1 MERLLTALLVA
12 FVMGGQT
19 VSAQPAQGDQDAT
32 GLYSLQCGHV
42 KMEIN
47 AAKGGKILSLKYD
60 DREMLSQLRWPEAFG
75 STFWT
80 SPQKEWNWPPVKEFD
95 KNPYTVTQDGG
106 TLKMTSEVS
115 ERLKCRVGKTFTTDE
130 KDGAIVVTYTI
141 TNEGSEPRK
150 VAPWE
155 ITRVENEG
163 GVIFFDAPVDGIWP
177 AGLMDFKAQ
186 YGLAWFQTDERN
198 ENRKVNADGKG
209 WLAYCSRGL
218 LLVKR
223 FDDLTPEQPAP
234 DEAEVQV
241 YVNRGKAHIELESQ
255 GAYQLLQPKESLSW
269 TVRWYLMPYEGEAV
283 PSEALAKQ
291 VRDIVGPKPCLAPV
305 VSTVSGNVS
314 GIMQEGSMV
323 YLGIPYAKV
332 ERCMPPL
339 PVDKWEGVRAC
350 DHWGPQ
356 AMQQTWGK
364 QLSEDEMSE
373 KSSCVLN
380 VWTTDLKAKKPVM
393 LWLHGGGFDSG
404 TSAWNPGMKLA
415 QKDVVVVSV
424 NHRLN
429 ILGFLD
435 LSAVSPKYKESGNV
449 GMLDVVQ
456 ALEWVRD
463 NISRFGGDPSN
474 VTIFGE
480 SGGGGKVGTLMCMP
494 KARGLFHKAI
504 IMSGTILNV
513 NNRDMTQQLGKAVLK
528 ELGIS
533 EKNVDK
539 IKDIPYQ
546 QLYDAGQRAM
556 AASIGT
562 RKPGTPMMWGFGPT
576 PDGEILLQQP
586 FQPTFAKLSD
596 QVPLLIGTTFNEL
609 QRLQYDQP
617 MTMDQAR
624 EQLQKTFGDETDAYV
639 KAFAKAYP
647 DYTPQDLVSID
658 WLFRPKTLITADA
671 MAGGGNMYMYMFTW
685 RSPVNKGS
693 VHGHEL
699 KFCFNTLHHSPNE
712 LPQPTADDLKL
723 ADTMSS
729 VWAQFAH
736 NGNPNI
742 DGLPAWKPYTAQN
755 GEMMVFNYQC
765 ASATI
770 PTASWRPSSTAIA
783 SNSWMSSE
791 RRNNILCLMNIAE
804 YKEEN
809 AALQKRVAE
818 LEKA

>member
-186 YGLAWFQTDERN
+186 YGLAWYQTDERN

-314 GIMQEGSMV
+314 GIMQEGSMA

-373 KSSCVLN
+373 KNSCVLN

-463 NISRFGGDPSN
+463 NITRFGGDPSN

-528 ELGIS
+528 QLGIS
-533 EKNVDK
+533 EKDVDK

-586 FQPTFAKLSD
+586 FQPTFPEFSTNIP
-596 QVPLLIGTTFNEL
+596 VLIGTTFNEL

-765 ASATI
+765 GI
-770 PTASWRPSSTAIA
+770 
-783 SNSWMSSE
+783 
-791 RRNNILCLMNIAE
+791 RNNPD
-804 YKEEN
+804 
-809 AALQKRVAE
+809 RE
-818 LEKA
+818 LEAIIDRHCFKQLDEFRKKK

>member
-163 GVIFFDAPVDGIWP
+163 GVIFFDAPMDGIWP
-177 AGLMDFKAQ
+177 AGLMDFKTQ
-186 YGLAWFQTDERN
+186 YGLAWYQTDERN

-314 GIMQEGSMV
+314 GIMQEGSMA

-356 AMQQTWGK
+356 AMQQTWGR

-373 KSSCVLN
+373 KNSCVLN

-463 NISRFGGDPSN
+463 NITRFGGDPSN

-533 EKNVDK
+533 EKDVDK

-586 FQPTFAKLSD
+586 FQPTFPEFSTNIP
-596 QVPLLIGTTFNEL
+596 VLIGTTFNEL

-617 MTMDQAR
+617 LTMDQAR

-658 WLFRPKTLITADA
+658 WLFRPKTIITADA
-671 MAGGGNMYMYMFTW
+671 IGGKRKADTYVYMFALPE
-685 RSPVNKGS
+685 RDVRNGSDKGS
-693 VHGHEL
+693 AHGAEL
-699 KFCFNTLHHSPNE
+699 KYCFDVFHHYSDQVKPYNANDGKKF
-712 LPQPTADDLKL
+712 ADG
-723 ADTMSS
+723 MSDM
-729 VWAQFAH
+729 WAHFAH
-736 NGNPNI
+736 
-742 DGLPAWKPYTAQN
+742 DGTPGVSSWKPYTKEN
-755 GEMMVFNYQC
+755 GELIMLGMGSQPVSLQNHD
-765 ASATI
+765 
-770 PTASWRPSSTAIA
+770 
-783 SNSWMSSE
+783 
-791 RRNNILCLMNIAE
+791 RRL
-804 YKEEN
+804 EEIIDRHCFKQLDEFRK
-809 AALQKRVAE
+809 AAR
-818 LEKA
+818 

>member
-186 YGLAWFQTDERN
+186 YGLAWYQTDERN

-314 GIMQEGSMV
+314 GIMQEGSMA

-350 DHWGPQ
+350 GHWGPQ
-356 AMQQTWGK
+356 AMQQTWGR

-373 KSSCVLN
+373 KNSCVLN
-380 VWTTDLKAKKPVM
+380 VWTTDLKAKNPVM

-463 NISRFGGDPSN
+463 NITRFGGDPSN

-528 ELGIS
+528 QLGIS
-533 EKNVDK
+533 EKDVDK

-586 FQPTFAKLSD
+586 FQPTFPEFSTNIP
-596 QVPLLIGTTFNEL
+596 VLIGTTFNEL

-765 ASATI
+765 GI
-770 PTASWRPSSTAIA
+770 
-783 SNSWMSSE
+783 
-791 RRNNILCLMNIAE
+791 RNNPD
-804 YKEEN
+804 
-809 AALQKRVAE
+809 RE
-818 LEKA
+818 LEAIIDRHCFKQLDEFRKKK

>member
-1 MERLLTALLVA
+1 MVA
-12 FVMGGQT
+12 AIGSTSASAATQQDDQT
-19 VSAQPAQGDQDAT
+19 GKYD
-32 GLYSLQCGHV
+32 LKNGHLS
-42 KMEIN
+42 MTID
-47 AAKGGKILSLKYD
+47 AAKGGKILSFKYD
-60 DREMLSQLRWPEAFG
+60 DREIISQLRWPEAFG

-95 KNPYTVTQDGG
+95 KNPYTVEQDGA
-106 TLKMTSEVS
+106 TLRMTSEVS
-115 ERLKCRVGKTFTTDE
+115 ERLKCRVGKTFAIDE
-130 KDGAIVVTYTI
+130 KDGAIVITYTI
-141 TNEGSEPRK
+141 TNEGDEPRS

-155 ITRVENEG
+155 VTRVQNEG
-163 GVIFFDAPVDGIWP
+163 GLIFFDAPVDGIWP

-186 YGLAWFQTDERN
+186 HGLAWYRTDETN

-209 WLAYCSRGL
+209 WLAYCAKGL

-234 DEAEVQV
+234 GEAEIQV

-269 TVRWYLMPYEGEAV
+269 TVRWYLVPFDGEAT

-305 VSTVSGNVS
+305 VTTTSGKIS
-314 GIMQEGSMV
+314 GIMQEGSMA

-339 PVDKWEGVRAC
+339 PVEKWEGVRAC

-356 AMQQTWGK
+356 AMQQTWGR

-373 KSSCVLN
+373 KNCCVLN
-380 VWTTDLKAKKPVM
+380 VWTTSLTSPLTSKLRPVM

-404 TSAWNPGMKLA
+404 TSAWNPGMCLA

-463 NISRFGGDPSN
+463 NISLFGGDPSN

-513 NNRDMTQQLGKAVLK
+513 NTREMTQALGKAVLK

-533 EKNVDK
+533 EKQVDK

-576 PDGEILLQQP
+576 PDGETLLQQP
-586 FQPTFAKLSD
+586 FQPTFPEFSANIP
-596 QVPLLIGTTFNEL
+596 VMIGTTFNEL
-609 QRLQYDQP
+609 QRLQYDKP
-617 MTMDQAR
+617 MTQAEAV

-658 WLFRPKTLITADA
+658 WLFRPKTLITSDA
-671 MAGGGNMYMYMFTW
+671 WSSHLSPLTSRLYMYMFTW
-685 RSPVNKGS
+685 RSPVNSGS

-712 LPQPTADDLKL
+712 LPQPTAEDLKL

-742 DGLPAWKPYTAQN
+742 DGLPAWKTYTAEN
-755 GEMMVFNYQC
+755 GELMVFNHDC
-765 ASATI
+765 FI
-770 PTASWRPSSTAIA
+770 
-783 SNSWMSSE
+783 
-791 RRNNILCLMNIAE
+791 RNNPD
-804 YKEEN
+804 
-809 AALQKRVAE
+809 RD
-818 LEKA
+818 LEQIIDRHCFRQLDAFRKSQQHQ

>member
-163 GVIFFDAPVDGIWP
+163 GVIFFDAPMDGIWP
-177 AGLMDFKAQ
+177 AGLMDFKTQ
-186 YGLAWFQTDERN
+186 YGLAWYQTDERN

-314 GIMQEGSMV
+314 GIMQEGSMA

-356 AMQQTWGK
+356 AMQQTWGR

-373 KSSCVLN
+373 KNSCVLN

-463 NISRFGGDPSN
+463 NITRFGGDPSN

-533 EKNVDK
+533 EKDVDK

-617 MTMDQAR
+617 LTMDQAR

-712 LPQPTADDLKL
+712 LPQPTAGDLKL

-765 ASATI
+765 GI
-770 PTASWRPSSTAIA
+770 
-783 SNSWMSSE
+783 
-791 RRNNILCLMNIAE
+791 RNNPD
-804 YKEEN
+804 
-809 AALQKRVAE
+809 RE
-818 LEKA
+818 LEAIIDRHCFKQLDEFRKKK

>member
-12 FVMGGQT
+12 FVM

-177 AGLMDFKAQ
+177 AGLMDFKTQ
-186 YGLAWFQTDERN
+186 YGLAWYQTDERN

-314 GIMQEGSMV
+314 GIMQEGSMA

-356 AMQQTWGK
+356 AMQQTWGR

-373 KSSCVLN
+373 KNSCVLN
-380 VWTTDLKAKKPVM
+380 VWTTDLKAKNPVM

-415 QKDVVVVSV
+415 LKDVVVVSV

-463 NISRFGGDPSN
+463 NITRFGGDPSN

-586 FQPTFAKLSD
+586 FQPTFPEFSTNI
-596 QVPLLIGTTFNEL
+596 PLLIGTTFNEL

-658 WLFRPKTLITADA
+658 WLFRPKTLFTADA

-736 NGNPNI
+736 HGNPNI

-765 ASATI
+765 GI
-770 PTASWRPSSTAIA
+770 
-783 SNSWMSSE
+783 
-791 RRNNILCLMNIAE
+791 RNNPD
-804 YKEEN
+804 
-809 AALQKRVAE
+809 RE
-818 LEKA
+818 LEAIIDRHCFKQLDEFRKKK

>member
-60 DREMLSQLRWPEAFG
+60 DREMLSQLRWPETFG

-106 TLKMTSEVS
+106 TLKMTSEAS

-186 YGLAWFQTDERN
+186 YGLAWYQTDERN

-314 GIMQEGSMV
+314 GIMQEGSMA

-356 AMQQTWGK
+356 AMQQTWGR

-373 KSSCVLN
+373 KNSCVLN

-463 NISRFGGDPSN
+463 NITRFGGDPSN

-533 EKNVDK
+533 EKDVDK

-736 NGNPNI
+736 HGNPNI

-765 ASATI
+765 GI
-770 PTASWRPSSTAIA
+770 
-783 SNSWMSSE
+783 
-791 RRNNILCLMNIAE
+791 RNNPD
-804 YKEEN
+804 
-809 AALQKRVAE
+809 RE
-818 LEKA
+818 LEAIIDRHCFKQLDEFRKKK

>member
-1 MERLLTALLVA
+1 MVAAIGSTSALA
-12 FVMGGQT
+12 ATQQDDQT
-19 VSAQPAQGDQDAT
+19 GKYD
-32 GLYSLQCGHV
+32 LKNGHLS
-42 KMEIN
+42 MTID
-47 AAKGGKILSLKYD
+47 AAKGGKILSFKYD
-60 DREMLSQLRWPEAFG
+60 DREIISQLRWPEAFG

-95 KNPYTVTQDGG
+95 KNPYTVEQDGA
-106 TLKMTSEVS
+106 TLRMTSEVS
-115 ERLKCRVGKTFTTDE
+115 ERLKCRVGKTFTIDE
-130 KDGAIVVTYTI
+130 KDGAIVITYTI
-141 TNEGSEPRK
+141 TNEGDEPRS

-155 ITRVENEG
+155 VTRVQNEG
-163 GVIFFDAPVDGIWP
+163 GLIFFDAPVDGIWP

-186 YGLAWFQTDERN
+186 HGLAWYRTDETN

-209 WLAYCSRGL
+209 WLAYCAKGL

-234 DEAEVQV
+234 GEAEIQV

-255 GAYQLLQPKESLSW
+255 GAYQLLQPKESLFW
-269 TVRWYLMPYEGEAV
+269 TVRWYLVPFDGEAT

-305 VSTVSGNVS
+305 VTTTSGKIS
-314 GIMQEGSMV
+314 GIMQEGSMA

-339 PVDKWEGVRAC
+339 PVEKWEGVRAC

-356 AMQQTWGK
+356 AMQQTWGR

-373 KSSCVLN
+373 KNCCVLN
-380 VWTTDLKAKKPVM
+380 VWTTSLTSHSSPLTSKLRPVM

-404 TSAWNPGMKLA
+404 TSAWNPGMCLA

-463 NISRFGGDPSN
+463 NISLFGGDPSN
-474 VTIFGE
+474 ITIFGE

-513 NNRDMTQQLGKAVLK
+513 NTREMTQALGKAVLK

-533 EKNVDK
+533 EKQVDK

-576 PDGEILLQQP
+576 PDGETLLQQP
-586 FQPTFAKLSD
+586 FQPTFPEFSANIP
-596 QVPLLIGTTFNEL
+596 VMIGTTFNEL
-609 QRLQYDQP
+609 QRLQYDKP
-617 MTMDQAR
+617 MTQAEAV

-658 WLFRPKTLITADA
+658 WLFRPKTLITSDA
-671 MAGGGNMYMYMFTW
+671 WSSHLSPLTSHLYMYMFTW
-685 RSPVNKGS
+685 RSPVNSGS

-712 LPQPTADDLKL
+712 LPQPTAEDLKL

-742 DGLPAWKPYTAQN
+742 DGLPAWKPYTADN
-755 GEMMVFNYQC
+755 GELMVFNHDC
-765 ASATI
+765 FI
-770 PTASWRPSSTAIA
+770 
-783 SNSWMSSE
+783 
-791 RRNNILCLMNIAE
+791 RNNPD
-804 YKEEN
+804 
-809 AALQKRVAE
+809 RD
-818 LEKA
+818 LEQIIDRHCFRQLDAFRKSQQHQ

>member
-1 MERLLTALLVA
+1 MKQLLTSLFLLVA
-12 FVMGGQT
+12 FG
-19 VSAQPAQGDQDAT
+19 SANASAATMQEDSAT
-32 GLYSLQCGHV
+32 GRYGLKCGHV
-42 KMEIN
+42 SMEID

-95 KNPYTVTQDGG
+95 KNPYTVEQDGQ
-106 TLKMTSEVS
+106 TLRMTSEVS

-130 KDGAIVVTYTI
+130 KDGAIVIIYTI
-141 TNEGSEPRK
+141 TNEGDEPRS

-155 ITRVENEG
+155 VTRVQNEG
-163 GVIFFDAPVDGIWP
+163 GLIFFDAPVDGIWP

-186 YGLAWFQTDERN
+186 HGLAWYRTDEQN

-234 DEAEVQV
+234 GEAEIQI

-255 GAYQLLQPKESLSW
+255 GAYQQLQPKESLSW
-269 TVRWYLMPYEGEAV
+269 TVRWYLLPFEGEAV

-291 VRDIVGPKPCLAPV
+291 VRNLVGPKPCLAPV
-305 VSTVSGNVS
+305 VTTTSGNVS
-314 GIMQEGSMV
+314 GIMQEGSMA

-339 PVDKWEGVRAC
+339 PVEKWDGVRAC

-356 AMQQTWGK
+356 AMQQTWGR

-373 KSSCVLN
+373 KNCCVLN
-380 VWTTDLKAKKPVM
+380 VWTTSVNCKPKPVM
-393 LWLHGGGFDSG
+393 VWFHGGGFDSG
-404 TSAWNPGMKLA
+404 TSAWNPGMCLA

-435 LSAVSPKYKESGNV
+435 LSAVSEKYKDSGNV

-456 ALEWVRD
+456 ALEWMRD
-463 NISRFGGDPSN
+463 NIARFGGDPTN
-474 VTIFGE
+474 VTVFGE

-533 EKNVDK
+533 ERDVDR

-576 PDGEILLQQP
+576 PDGETLLQQP
-586 FQPTFAKLSD
+586 FQPTFPEFSANIP
-596 QVPLLIGTTFNEL
+596 VLIGTTFNEL

-617 MTMDQAR
+617 MTMEQAR
-624 EQLQKTFGDETDAYV
+624 EQLQKTFGDETDAYIQS
-639 KAFAKAYP
+639 FAKAYP

-671 MAGGGNMYMYMFTW
+671 MSVNRKLLTVNNKLYMYMFTW
-685 RSPVNKGS
+685 RSPVNQGS

-712 LPQPTADDLKL
+712 LPEPTAADLKL
-723 ADTMSS
+723 ADVMSS

-742 DGLPAWKPYTAQN
+742 EGLPPWQPYTAQN
-755 GEMMVFNYQC
+755 GELMIFNYQC
-765 ASATI
+765 QI
-770 PTASWRPSSTAIA
+770 RHNPDR
-783 SNSWMSSE
+783 
-791 RRNNILCLMNIAE
+791 
-804 YKEEN
+804 
-809 AALQKRVAE
+809 E
-818 LEKA
+818 LEQIIDRHCFRQLDEFRKNN

>member
-186 YGLAWFQTDERN
+186 YGLAWYQTDERN

-314 GIMQEGSMV
+314 GIMQEGSMA

-356 AMQQTWGK
+356 AMQQTWGR

-373 KSSCVLN
+373 KNSCVLN

-586 FQPTFAKLSD
+586 FQPTFPEFSTNIP
-596 QVPLLIGTTFNEL
+596 VLIGTTFNEL

-617 MTMDQAR
+617 LTMDQAR
-624 EQLQKTFGDETDAYV
+624 EQFQKTFGDETDAYV

-765 ASATI
+765 GI
-770 PTASWRPSSTAIA
+770 
-783 SNSWMSSE
+783 
-791 RRNNILCLMNIAE
+791 RNNPD
-804 YKEEN
+804 
-809 AALQKRVAE
+809 RE
-818 LEKA
+818 LEAIIDRHCFKQLDEFRKKK